1 MRILSLRYFAGPNI
15 YSYSPVVKVTVD
27 IGRYEYLP
35 TQKIAGFTDHLLEIL
50 PTLSEHH
57 CSKGYPGGF
66 VERLRE
72 GTYLAHVFE
81 HVALELQNLVGYSIC
96 FGKTRG
102 TDRPGVYDAVYG
114 CSVPEVGRAVAR
126 HAAVL
131 INLLVGGN
139 PVNIGQIIDDIKSV
153 SRRYRLGPSTQAL
166 VNAAKERGIPVTS
179 LDDDSLFM
187 FGYGQKQQRIWA
199 TLTGRTG
206 NIATDVACRKQ
217 LTNRLLADN
226 SIPVPDGIVV
236 SSAEEAQAGFR
247 SFHCPVVVKP
257 IDGNQGRGV
266 TLNITS
272 GAEAARAYNS
282 AAHFN
287 NEVLME
293 EFISGRQYRL
303 CVVNGKLIAAA
314 ERLPAQ
320 VTGDGQHTVQELVER
335 ENANSQRGEDHEK
348 PLTKIRID
356 AIALVTLARQNLV
369 DTSIP
374 EAGQVVV
381 IRENANLSTGGTA
394 IDVTDQVHP
403 DTVAIV
409 ERTARVIGLDVAGID
424 LVTDDITKPL
434 ASGQGAVIE
443 VNAAPGIRMHHYPSA
458 GKPRDVAGAILDYLF
473 PDHAKGRIP
482 IVSITGTNGKTT
494 VTRMISHILEQVGFR
509 VGMTTTD
516 GIFIDGR
523 CIVEGDT
530 TGPASAKII
539 LSDTTVEAA
548 VLETARGGIL
558 RAGLAFD
565 YCDVGIV
572 TNITEDHLGQY
583 GIDSLEDMANI
594 KSLILERTK
603 RSGYALIN
611 ADDPNVV
618 SIAARVK
625 AHIVYFSLE
634 ADNIIIRR
642 HLGVGGNAFFVRD
655 GMIYAAVGNQSRP
668 VVRIVDIPVTFG
680 GVALH
685 NVQNALIT
693 VAAAAS
699 LKIPQRYIR
708 EGLCSFEKNPGRL
721 TMRNIAGI
729 QVCVDYGH
737 NPAGY
742 EALIQTVKK
751 LGAKRLIGVIAAPGD
766 RPDSCIISMG
776 KSAGYGFD
784 YIIIKEDGDLRGRKS
799 GQVSLLLKRGV
810 LDSGNTAIPSIEIIY
825 SEAEA
830 VRRALKLAEKGDLIV
845 IFYENYRIVND
856 VIDDF
861 ERQATEKKLQQGI
874 ETLPNDHSVAASGKT
889 F

>member
-27 IGRYEYLP
+27 IGRYEYLS
-35 TQKIAGFTDHLLEIL
+35 TKKIAGFTDHLLDIL
-50 PTLSEHH
+50 PTLSEHQ

-81 HVALELQNLVGYSIC
+81 HVALELQNLVGYSIG
-96 FGKTRG
+96 FGKARS
-102 TDRPGVYDAVYG
+102 TDRPGIYDAVYG
-114 CSVPEVGRAVAR
+114 CTVPEVGRAVAR
-126 HAAVL
+126 HTEVL
-131 INLLVGGN
+131 INRLVACE
-139 PVNIGQIIDDIKSV
+139 PVDISRILDDLQEV
-153 SRRYRLGPSTQAL
+153 SRKYRLGPSTQAL

-179 LDDDSLFM
+179 LDDDSLCM
-187 FGYGQKQQRIWA
+187 FGYGKKQQRIWA
-199 TLTGRTG
+199 TLTGRTS
-206 NIATDVACRKQ
+206 NIATDVACHKQ

-226 SIPVPDGIVV
+226 AIPVPDGTIV
-236 SSAEEAQAGFR
+236 SSVEEAQDVFR
-247 SFHCPVVVKP
+247 SFHCSVVVKP
-257 IDGNQGRGV
+257 LNGNQGRGV
-266 TLNITS
+266 TLNINS
-272 GAEAARAYNS
+272 AAEVARAYNM
-282 AAHFN
+282 AAQFN
-287 NEVLME
+287 DEVLME
-293 EFISGRQYRL
+293 EFIPGRQYRL

-320 VTGDGQHTVQELVER
+320 VTGDGQHTVKELVDR
-335 ENANSQRGEDHEK
+335 ENANGQRGEDHEK

-356 AIALVTLARQNLV
+356 AIALVTLARQNLA

-374 EAGQVVV
+374 KVGQIVV
-381 IRENANLSTGGTA
+381 IRENANISTGGTA

-409 ERTARVIGLDVAGID
+409 ERASRVIDLDVAGVD
-424 LVTDDITKPL
+424 LVTDDITQPL
-434 ASGQGAVIE
+434 VPGRGAVIE
-443 VNAAPGIRMHHYPSA
+443 INAAPGIRMHHYPSA
-458 GKPRDVAGAILDYLF
+458 GKARDVAGAILEYLF
-473 PDHAKGRIP
+473 PDQEKGRIP

-494 VTRMISHILEQVGFR
+494 VTRMIGHVLEQVGLR

-516 GIFIDGR
+516 GIFIDGH

-539 LSDTTVEAA
+539 LSDPSVEAA

-583 GIDSLEDMANI
+583 GIDSLADMANI

-634 ADNIIIRR
+634 ADNIVIRR
-642 HLGVGGNAFFVRD
+642 HLGVGGKAFFVRE
-655 GMIYAAVGNQSRP
+655 GTIYAARGNQSRP
-668 VVRIVDIPVTFG
+668 IVRIADIPVTFG
-680 GVALH
+680 GAAVH
-685 NVQNALIT
+685 NVQNALIA

-699 LKIPQRYIR
+699 LNISPQHIKHS
-708 EGLCSFEKNPGRL
+708 LCSFEKNPGRL
-721 TMRNIAGI
+721 TMRDIAGI
-729 QVCVDYGH
+729 RICVDYGH

-766 RPDSCIISMG
+766 RPDRCIISMG

-784 YIIIKEDGDLRGRKS
+784 QIIIKEDSDLRGRES
-799 GQVSLLLKRGV
+799 GQVAALLKAGT
-810 LDSGNTAIPSIEIIY
+810 LDSGHDPASINIIY

-830 VRRALKLAEKGDLIV
+830 VRRALKMAEKGDLIV
-845 IFYENYRIVND
+845 VFYEKYRIVND

-874 ETLPNDHSVAASGKT
+874 ETLPNDQSVAASGKT

>member
-1 MRILSLRYFAGPNI
+1 MRILSLRHFAGPNI

-81 HVALELQNLVGYSIC
+81 HVALELQNLAGYSIN
-96 FGKTRG
+96 FGKARS
-102 TDRPGVYDAVYG
+102 TDRPGIYDAVYG
-114 CSVPEVGRAVAR
+114 CTVPEVGRAVAK
-126 HAAVL
+126 HTEVL
-131 INLLVGGN
+131 INQLVVGE
-139 PVNIGQIIDDIKSV
+139 PVNIGRILDDIKSV
-153 SRRYRLGPSTQAL
+153 SNKYRLGPSTQAL
-166 VNAAKERGIPVTS
+166 VNAAKDRGVPVTS
-179 LDDDSLFM
+179 LDDDSLYM
-187 FGYGQKQQRIWA
+187 FGYGKKQQRIWA

-206 NIATDVACRKQ
+206 NIATDVACHKQ

-226 SIPVPDGIVV
+226 AIPVPDGMVV
-236 SSAEEAQAGFR
+236 GSAEEAQAVFP
-247 SFHCPVVVKP
+247 SFHGSVVIKP
-257 IDGNQGRGV
+257 IDGNQGHGV
-266 TLNITS
+266 TLNINS
-272 GAEAARAYNS
+272 SAEVARAYNT
-282 AAHFN
+282 AAQFN
-287 NEVLME
+287 DEVLME
-293 EFISGRQYRL
+293 EFIPGRQYRL

-320 VTGDGQHTVQELVER
+320 VTGDGQHTVKELVDR
-335 ENANSQRGEDHEK
+335 ENTNDDRGEDHEK

-356 AIALVTLARQNLV
+356 AIALVTLARQKLIA
-369 DTSIP
+369 TSIP
-374 EAGQVVV
+374 KAGQVVV
-381 IRENANLSTGGTA
+381 IRENANISTGGTA

-403 DTVAIV
+403 DIVDIV
-409 ERTARVIGLDVAGID
+409 ERATRVIGLDVAGVD
-424 LVTDDITKPL
+424 LVTDDITQPL
-434 ASGQGAVIE
+434 TPGRGAIIE
-443 VNAAPGIRMHHYPSA
+443 VNAAPGIRMHHYPSV
-458 GKPRDVAGAILDYLF
+458 GKSRDVAGAILDYLF
-473 PDHAKGRIP
+473 PDGEKGRIP

-494 VTRMISHILEQVGFR
+494 VTRMIGHILERVGFH

-516 GIFIDGR
+516 GIFIDGH
-523 CIVEGDT
+523 CILEGDT

-539 LSDTTVEAA
+539 LSDPSVEAA

-583 GIDSLEDMANI
+583 GIDSLADMANI
-594 KSLILERTK
+594 KSLVLERTK
-603 RSGYALIN
+603 RTGYVLIN

-618 SIAARVK
+618 SIVERVK

-642 HLGVGGNAFFVRD
+642 HLGVGGHAFFVKG
-655 GMIYAAVGNQSRP
+655 GMIYAAQGNQSRP
-668 VVRIVDIPVTFG
+668 IVRIADIPVTFG
-680 GVALH
+680 GAALH
-685 NVQNALIT
+685 NVQNALIA

-699 LKIPQRYIR
+699 LKIPKWYIKQ
-708 EGLCSFEKNPGRL
+708 GLCSFEKNPGRL
-721 TMRNIAGI
+721 TMRDIAGI

-742 EALIQTVKK
+742 EALIKTVKK

-784 YIIIKEDGDLRGRKS
+784 HIIIKEDADLRGRNS
-799 GQVSLLLKRGV
+799 GQVSALLKTGILEAGHV
-810 LDSGNTAIPSIEIIY
+810 LTSIDIIY

-845 IFYENYRIVND
+845 VFYEKYRVVND

-861 ERQATEKKLQQGI
+861 ERQVTEKKLQQGI
-874 ETLPNDHSVAASGKT
+874 ETLPNDQSVAASGKT